1 MPKYHITREERIK
14 IEAWKDAGETNG
26 DIAKQLGRHRSSI
39 GRELQRNTVSDKSK
53 YLGIV
58 ADKERIKRRSAINE
72 SLRKILPGSTLATD
86 FEKGIR
92 EYWSPEQVIGSM
104 RLTDPTA
111 SLICNETAYQYIYNE
126 KPELKKY
133 LRCRKG
139 KYRRRYGTKIR
150 EKQREEA
157 SKKRID
163 TRPKIIEKRSRLGDF
178 EGDTIVGKEKTVH
191 ILTHVDRKS
200 GYLLM
205 DKLGHATADEARRI
219 TTERFKKISKKKRNS
234 ITYDNGVTFAGH
246 EQLERD
252 LKMDI
257 YFAYPYH
264 SWERATNENTNGLI
278 RQFLPKGSAFKDLT
292 KRQIARIENRINNRP
307 RKRLGY
313 RTPQEVFSGCCDLT

>member
-26 DIAKQLGRHRSSI
+26 DIAKQLGRDRSSI
-39 GRELQRNTVSDKSK
+39 GRELRRNIVPGKER
-53 YLGIV
+53 YVGIA
-58 ADKERIKRRSAINE
+58 ADKERIKRRATVNE
-72 SLRKILPGSTLATD
+72 SLRKLLPGSVLASEV
-86 FEKGIR
+86 EKGIKK
-92 EYWSPEQVIGSM
+92 YWSPEQVVGSM
-104 RLTDPTA
+104 RLADPTA
-111 SLICNETAYQYIYNE
+111 PSVCPETVYQYIYNE
-126 KPELKKY
+126 MPELKKY

-163 TRPKIIEKRSRLGDF
+163 TRPKIIDERKRIGDF

-191 ILTHVDRKS
+191 ILTHTDRKS

-205 DKLGHATADEARRI
+205 DKLGRATADEARRI
-219 TTERFKKISKKKRNS
+219 TTERFKKIPKKKRNS

-292 KRQIARIENRINNRP
+292 KRQITRIENRINNRP

-313 RTPQEVFSGCCDLT
+313 HTPQEVFSGCCNLT

>member
-1 MPKYHITREERIK
+1 MPKHHITREERIK

-26 DIAKQLGRHRSSI
+26 DIAKQLGRHRSNI
-39 GRELQRNTVSDKSK
+39 GRELKRNTFSVTGR
-53 YLGIV
+53 YIGIA
-58 ADKERIKRRSAINE
+58 ADKKRIKRRSVING
-72 SLRKILPGSTLATD
+72 SLRKMLPGSKLAID

-92 EYWSPEQVIGSM
+92 KYWSPEQVIGSM
-104 RLTDPTA
+104 RLAKPTR
-111 SLICNETAYQYIYNE
+111 SLICNETAYQYIYRE
-126 KPELKKY
+126 MPDLKKF

-150 EKQREEA
+150 EKRREEA

-163 TRPKIIEKRSRLGDF
+163 TRPKIVEKRNRLGDF

-205 DKLGHATADEARRI
+205 DKLGYATADEARRI
-219 TTERFKKISKKKRNS
+219 TTERFKKIPKKNKHTL
-234 ITYDNGVTFAGH
+234 TYDNGVTFAGY

-252 LKMDI
+252 IKMDI

-264 SWERATNENTNGLI
+264 SWERPTNENTNGLI

-292 KRQIARIENRINNRP
+292 KRQIKRIENRINNRP

-313 RTPQEVFSGCCDLT
+313 RTPQEVFNGCCDLT